1 MVLIMH
7 GMYTVSSGWTIQMD
21 SQVPKEIPKSW
32 NSSDGTESI
41 VSRVTAVPTVV
52 AGTVVKESPVRAE
65 LPSAMVVAVKPKRGR
80 PKRVQSETEGSVVP
94 FSVTTAQTS
103 DLGTLY
109 VSEGGE
115 CVDVGVGVK
124 GDRKC
129 DTDRFRIAIPNNQ
142 RDEFFVPATCVRSS
156 SEAIQEIVSSYA
168 NMLNVESTQLPIWE
182 GELTRVLEELRQEFS
197 VQGFQARLMSDA
209 AGFVPPVDMRTR
221 DHVAYVAAGSSLQ
234 SLVEARQCERS
245 GDRFNVERC
254 TAVFQG
260 DPEYDTLLTM
270 ARTGVYIDT
279 PPDLVLQSVPER
291 PRRWQ
296 NDMPDV
302 FNQHVAKAWTKGDVV
317 VLPIDELS
325 ATDVDR
331 LHYNPAHLTGKP
343 AALMTVV
350 EEELSSESEPV
361 RNVDSLLPRVI
372 TEFGGSR
379 FLMDCSNSES
389 GNVLNTPEAKELV
402 LARYSR
408 LSHCTFRQIVQG
420 FCKYADSEGVPLAEC
435 RLFKDD
441 IQGAF
446 TQMNINPES
455 VYLLAMAIGF
465 GLMMVYI
472 VGLFGWLGFPLAFGV
487 WSRAFERLFVRHLSI
502 PVYVYVDDIIALS
515 RKERA
520 DADQR
525 YIENKLE
532 EAIGSKAVNYSKRL
546 APTLNGEVLGWM
558 INLVPETFRPGD
570 KAIRK
575 LMFAFWCVASGTKL
589 RLVVYQ
595 MLGSLADHYSL
606 GVPGMQ
612 PFTYALH
619 AMAAKFG
626 GNEYYVKEP
635 SSAAR
640 MSIEVWK
647 VAALLLLQRN
657 PLLCRPMRALDIIGS
672 LETERQ
678 RPMLYTDASPT
689 GIGIG
694 LYVDGQ
700 LLKYMSYVFPFGETV
715 SQNAREYLGYMLGYL
730 FTVWVLGKT
739 LGSHEVIWY
748 NDNKAAL
755 AWAEVNKC
763 NSPAAQYALMVV
775 TWLQMSTKVQVTGV
789 EHVKGILMGD
799 IDGLSRGYT
808 HSMDVRK
815 EYILEPAQHQLL
827 DKLFMLLDL
836 SVVRDLDDHHV
847 AFSRAVSM
855 TRQLSGDSCFIGVN

>member
-1 MVLIMH
+1 MPPVL
-7 GMYTVSSGWTIQMD
+7 
-21 SQVPKEIPKSW
+21 
-32 NSSDGTESI
+32 
-41 VSRVTAVPTVV
+41 
-52 AGTVVKESPVRAE
+52 
-65 LPSAMVVAVKPKRGR
+65 VVAVKPKRGR
-80 PKRVQSETEGSVVP
+80 PKKKGSSETAVAVVP
-94 FSVTTAQTS
+94 ASKQTAQTS
-103 DLGTLY
+103 DLGTLD
-109 VSEGGE
+109 VSESGM
-115 CVDVGVGVK
+115 CVGVGVE
-124 GDRKC
+124 GDRVC
-129 DTDRFRIAIPNNQ
+129 EADSFRISIPNAQ
-142 RDEFFVPATCVRSS
+142 RDEFFVPAASVRSTS
-156 SEAIQEIVSSYA
+156 AAVHEIVSSYA
-168 NMLNVESTQLPIWE
+168 NMLSVEAAQLTIWE

-197 VQGFQARLMSDA
+197 VQGFQARLMAEA
-209 AGFVPPVDMRTR
+209 AGFVSPDDMQTR
-221 DHVAYVAAGSSLQ
+221 DHAAYMAAGSSLQ
-234 SLVEARQCERS
+234 SLVEARQREKS
-245 GDRFNVERC
+245 ADRFNVERC

-270 ARTGVYIDT
+270 ARSGVYIDP
-279 PPDLVLQSVPER
+279 PPDLVLQSVPEQ

-296 NDMPDV
+296 RDMPDV
-302 FNQHVAKAWTKGDVV
+302 FNQHVAKAWIKGDVV
-317 VLPIDELS
+317 VLPMDGLS
-325 ATDVDR
+325 TADVDR

-343 AALMTVV
+343 AALKMVGG
-350 EEELSSESEPV
+350 ESASESNPG
-361 RNVDSLLPRVI
+361 RTVDSLPPRVI

-402 LARYSR
+402 IARYSR

-420 FCKYADSEGVPLAEC
+420 FCAYADTEGVPLAEC
-435 RLFKDD
+435 RMFKDD
-441 IQGAF
+441 IHAAF

-487 WSRAFERLFVRHLSI
+487 WSRAFERLFVRLLCI

-546 APTLNGEVLGWM
+546 APTVNGEVLGWM
-558 INLVPETFRPGD
+558 LNLVPETFRPGD

-575 LMFAFWCVASGTKL
+575 LMFAFWCVASGAKL

-619 AMAAKFG
+619 AMAARFG
-626 GNEYYVKEP
+626 GNEYYAKEP

-647 VAALLLLQRN
+647 VAALLLLQGN
-657 PLLCRPMRALDIIGS
+657 PLMCRPMRGLDIVGRTETGS
-672 LETERQ
+672 Q

-689 GIGIG
+689 GIGIA
-694 LYVDGQ
+694 LYEDGK
-700 LLKYMSYVFPFGETV
+700 LLSYMSYVFPFGETV
-715 SQNAREYLGYMLGYL
+715 SQNAREYLGYMMGYL
-730 FTVWVLGKT
+730 FTIWVLGGRS
-739 LGSHEVIWY
+739 GSHEVIWY

-755 AWAEVNKC
+755 AWAEENKC
-763 NSPAAQYALMVV
+763 NSPTAQYALMVV
-775 TWLQMSTKVQVTGV
+775 TWMQMSTTVQVTDF

-799 IDGLSRGYT
+799 VDGLSRGYA
-808 HSMDVRK
+808 HSLDVRK
-815 EYILEPAQHQLL
+815 EYILEPTQHQLL
-827 DKLFMLLDL
+827 DEWFM
-836 SVVRDLDDHHV
+836 
-847 AFSRAVSM
+847 
-855 TRQLSGDSCFIGVN
+855 